1 MDKLVS
7 TVSKIP
13 YYQGIL
19 LPAYSEFANDVE
31 KKMLDIKHFESRES
45 DILLCSSMKSGSHWL
60 LEIISML
67 LSGSCDVTKE
77 TVLSSNL
84 EYTRL
89 EEFKNRPDPRI
100 NHSHL
105 PLKFLPEKHLEKSYK
120 TVLVL
125 RNPKDRLASYYFAIL
140 GKMPGLENLK
150 WSDYFNRNMQEGVP
164 RVYGDW
170 FDYTLEW
177 SAALKTN
184 PKNIFPIFY
193 EDLKKNFAV
202 NVKKLGEF
210 LGVERDNL
218 FYSEIEQKCS
228 FEYMKQN
235 KADDLVAIDPKGQST
250 LYRKG
255 EIGDWKNI
263 FTVAQNEQ
271 FDEVL
276 HMKMSDSM
284 IHFQFE

>member
-19 LPAYSEFANDVE
+19 LPAYPEFANDVE
-31 KKMLDIKHFESRES
+31 KKMLDIKNFESRKS

-84 EYTRL
+84 EYTGL
-89 EEFKNRPDPRI
+89 AAFEDRPDPRI
-100 NHSHL
+100 IHSHL
-105 PLKFLPEKHLEKSYK
+105 PLKFLPEKHLENSYK

-177 SAALKTN
+177 STALKTN

-202 NVKKLGEF
+202 NVRKLGEF
-210 LGVERDNL
+210 LCVERDDL

-271 FDEVL
+271 FDELL
-276 HMKMSDSM
+276 HRKMSDSM